1 MGPLRILHI
10 SPTRDRAPRDP
21 CPGEAAPDGGTP
33 TGPGLNT
40 RPGPCSSSHPPLPPA
55 AQPGLWWA
63 GVGAGGLLGP
73 GQPGREARGLE
84 RQPVPPAGPGGAHA
98 GARKQGSSRETRMVP
113 EARALSATGSRSRKT
128 APPLPTNPPPRPAVP
143 LQSETTGGGT
153 QDAPMTCP
161 SRSWLA
167 PGDARPPEGGLAL
180 LRSGTGQS
188 CLGPWPYHAANPWA
202 GAPSL
207 ECSPEP
213 GLAPPR
219 SEASWSQRGGL
230 AGSRE
235 KADAPRPHPH
245 SGPSAGPAAF
255 CL

>member
-1 MGPLRILHI
+1 MWG
-10 SPTRDRAPRDP
+10 TTP
-21 CPGEAAPDGGTP
+21 CTDSTAPDGGAP
-33 TGPGLNT
+33 TGPGPNT
-40 RPGPCSSSHPPLPPA
+40 PPGPCSCSYPPPPPG

-63 GVGAGGLLGP
+63 GAGAGGLLGP

-113 EARALSATGSRSRKT
+113 EARGAVCRGEPFQENS
-128 APPLPTNPPPRPAVP
+128 APPPSPPPSRCNQKPPVLA
-143 LQSETTGGGT
+143 LRT
-153 QDAPMTCP
+153 APMTCP

-167 PGDARPPEGGLAL
+167 PGDARSPEGGLAL

-188 CLGPWPYHAANPWA
+188 CLGPWPCHAANPWA

-207 ECSPEP
+207 ECSPGP
-213 GLAPPR
+213 GPAPPR

-235 KADAPRPHPH
+235 KADTPHPHPH